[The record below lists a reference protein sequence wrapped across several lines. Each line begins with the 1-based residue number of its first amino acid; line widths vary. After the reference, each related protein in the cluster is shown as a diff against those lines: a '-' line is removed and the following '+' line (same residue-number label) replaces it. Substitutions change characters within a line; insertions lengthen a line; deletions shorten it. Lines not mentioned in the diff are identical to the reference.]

1 MVAIFFSLF
10 CSFQILINETV
21 RLGTTVTWIKARDR
35 DLGYNGRIVFG
46 ISSGDNDS
54 VFRIDPEKGELK
66 IIGYLDRERTDEYV
80 LNVTIYDLGNPQKSA
95 SKVLPVVV
103 LDENDN
109 VPVFE
114 KTLASFRVTENALN
128 GTIIMR
134 LNATD
139 ADLGENARITYSL
152 ITDTGD
158 FRIDP
163 ETGVLFISS
172 PLDRE
177 RQDLYELQVRAA
189 DNGPKNDQPQLFS
202 DALVRVIV
210 EDVND
215 NAPEFSLK
223 EYNIRLRE
231 DIPVH
236 TVVAI
241 TTATDLDTGPSGE
254 VLYSLSDDI
263 DQSFKIDKYT
273 GTIRTVKALNFEE
286 RQIHSLVVRAIDRG
300 TPAISSETSVI
311 IEVIDVNENR
321 FAPQF
326 DDFVLTGSV
335 AENQPAGTH
344 VMIVTAKDAD
354 APGPDSRISY
364 SIRGGDGLGI
374 FTVDNEGMSAVV
386 VCCSSFLPTCILKLY
401 ITDFFCQQIRRNCAA
416 HGISICCLFLY

>member
-1 MVAIFFSLF
+1 MSKNYPYFVHFV
-10 CSFQILINETV
+10 CSFQIFINETV

-95 SKVLPVVV
+95 SKVLPVVI

-109 VPVFE
+109 VPRFE

-152 ITDTGD
+152 ITDTSD

-215 NAPEFSLK
+215 CAPEFSLK

-241 TTATDLDTGPSGE
+241 TTATDLDTGPNGE

-344 VMIVTAKDAD
+344 VMVVTAKDAD

-374 FTVDNEGMSAVV
+374 FTVDNEGMSNFN
-386 VCCSSFLPTCILKLY
+386 STFILSIYKY
-401 ITDFFCQQIRRNCAA
+401 I
-416 HGISICCLFLY
+416 

>member
-1 MVAIFFSLF
+1 M
-10 CSFQILINETV
+10 
-21 RLGTTVTWIKARDR
+21 GTTVTWIKARDR

-152 ITDTGD
+152 ITDTND

-202 DALVRVIV
+202 DASVRVIV

-326 DDFVLTGSV
+326 EDFVLTGSV
-335 AENQPAGTH
+335 PENQAAGTH
-344 VMIVTAKDAD
+344 VMVVSAKDAD

-374 FTVDNEGMSAVV
+374 FTIDNEGMS
-386 VCCSSFLPTCILKLY
+386 
-401 ITDFFCQQIRRNCAA
+401 
-416 HGISICCLFLY
+416 G